1 MGFGFLG
8 ARNSDEEKMAL
19 THERQV
25 RIDEAK
31 RKVKNFSRQKT
42 REAAIGARRTVSG
55 FDKGSGQVGGQV
67 ARFGKVALAQQ
78 ADFTPEQEALSSMFG
93 GGEKTWGTN
102 REPVRINNDLHPSLS
117 NSQDET
123 ASMFGFGGRI

>member
-1 MGFGFLG
+1 MGFAEGFRKEMRIGTKKKKKKSLS
-8 ARNSDEEKMAL
+8 AEE
-19 THERQV
+19 
-25 RIDEAK
+25 
-31 RKVKNFSRQKT
+31 RKKLK
-42 REAAIGARRTVSG
+42 EY
-55 FDKGSGQVGGQV
+55 GQV